1 MVSGGIGTMSS
12 MSQGIM
18 LRDVRKVYREIFSTS
33 VRYGTVE
40 TTYISKRTAI
50 VRVLFLVEER
60 TLKRTWG

>member
-1 MVSGGIGTMSS
+1 MSS

-60 TLKRTWG
+60 TLKRT